1 MKNKKTILLPPG
13 IRNSL
18 SELGD
23 LISCARKEKQWT
35 QEELSKRIGI
45 NRMTLGRMEKG
56 APEVS
61 IGCYLTAAW
70 LLGLPILTWQTM
82 DKGDNDTFIS
92 NLLIKLKKNLPDRV
106 RAPGKTIDNDF

>member
-1 MKNKKTILLPPG
+1 MKNKKIILLPPG
-13 IRNSL
+13 IQKSL
-18 SELGD
+18 GELGD

-56 APEVS
+56 APEVA

-70 LLGLPILTWQTM
+70 LLGLPVLSWQTM
-82 DKGDNDTFIS
+82 EKGDSDTFIS
-92 NLLIKLKKNLPDRV
+92 NLLIKLKKTLPDRV
-106 RAPGKTIDNDF
+106 RAPKKTIDNDF